1 MRVSKP
7 STLII
12 AQTRHQNHAPVST
25 PLRPSHV
32 CVSGSGSQRVA
43 LWRGQSSSLQ
53 TTVSQTCDNI
63 QEGILFPPQI
73 LPVLVH
79 KEHGP
84 WWSWA
89 PLSAPC
95 ICPSHYSFLLV
106 LISELVWQLLEHKRH
121 SLSVISKPWM

>member
-25 PLRPSHV
+25 LLRPSHA

-53 TTVSQTCDNI
+53 ITVSQTCDNI
-63 QEGILFPPQI
+63 QEGMLFPPHI
-73 LPVLVH
+73 LPDCLSPQGTWSLVVMGTSVCTVH
-79 KEHGP
+79 LPE
-84 WWSWA
+84 
-89 PLSAPC
+89 
-95 ICPSHYSFLLV
+95 LLF
-106 LISELVWQLLEHKRH
+106 
-121 SLSVISKPWM
+121 LSVSLDF